1 MSEIE
6 TLDKERK
13 NKKERK
19 KKKSIVMN
27 SNVYTEMGSSSMC
40 RAQL

>member
-13 NKKERK
+13 NKKER